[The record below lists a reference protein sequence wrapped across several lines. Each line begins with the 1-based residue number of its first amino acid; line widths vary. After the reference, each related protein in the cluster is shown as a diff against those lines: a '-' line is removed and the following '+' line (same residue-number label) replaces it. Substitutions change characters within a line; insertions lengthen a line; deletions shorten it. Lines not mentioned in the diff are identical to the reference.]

1 MTTPG
6 QNTVRP
12 TDQTQQ
18 ITGLI
23 PVGRDKYHKDKPA
36 PKQRKK
42 RRREQQEDTD
52 PPTPEA
58 AEAQPGDT
66 STDKTNETKKD
77 HKVDYLA

>member
-6 QNTVRP
+6 QNTVHP
-12 TDQTQQ
+12 TGQTQQ

-23 PVGRDKYHKDKPA
+23 PVGRDKYRKDKPA
-36 PKQRKK
+36 PRQRKK
-42 RRREQQEDTD
+42 RRRGQQEDTD
-52 PPTPEA
+52 PAAPEA

-66 STDKTNETKKD
+66 STDKTKETQED